1 MKRLTISMS
10 DELFEK
16 LDEMSNKSL
25 FVRNLI
31 EHELAADGSGSERVP
46 SNDGLDELRG
56 TVLAISK
63 R

>member
-46 SNDGLDELRG
+46 
-56 TVLAISK
+56 
-63 R
+63 